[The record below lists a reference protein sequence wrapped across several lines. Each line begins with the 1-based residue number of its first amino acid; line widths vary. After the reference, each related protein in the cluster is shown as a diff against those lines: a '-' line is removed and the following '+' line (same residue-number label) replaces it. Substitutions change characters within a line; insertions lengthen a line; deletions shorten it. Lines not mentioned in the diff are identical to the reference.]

1 MSDLLNSA
9 SLVMIPSGYKEDTV
23 YSVVPSDGSGDLSF
37 TRASNGTRINS
48 AGLVEV
54 CPWNLILQSE
64 TFNNSY
70 WNKVNGT
77 ITSDSIVAPNGT
89 TTADLFTITNN
100 SAFVEKT
107 IAGTGTLFTFIPNT
121 QYTFSCYFKK
131 GSIDYN
137 FKMLMYDGV
146 SVTNSG
152 TINLT
157 TPSSSTVSYED
168 VGNGW
173 YRFYHTFTSSA
184 SATTGYFYAVNYDY
198 STTITSGTNV
208 YLWGAQVVQGAT
220 AKPYFP
226 TTDRLNVP
234 RLTYQNG
241 GGGCPSLLLEKQS
254 TNIVLYSEDFSN
266 VAWQQQQIT
275 LSANATISP
284 DGTQNADS
292 VIPTTANSAL
302 HRLYENGSNSIA
314 TASYSIFVKP
324 NGYYRVAFR
333 ESATTGAAIGFDLL
347 NETIITTYSTG
358 GCTASGGK
366 IENMGNGWYRISGIF
381 SFASATAQSLG
392 LYVVSPSWTSGD
404 PENVA
409 WAGNG
414 TSGVYLYGA
423 QLEASSYATSY
434 IPTTSSSATRVADA
448 CFKTGISSLIGQT
461 EGVLFADVNWNVQAE
476 SGSPVV
482 GILTLNNNVANLCDC
497 IILGI
502 ERQSGGNN
510 RVYCLV
516 QNSCST
522 QAALFGSNITNGRYK
537 IALGYKANDFV
548 LYVNG
553 VQIATDTSGTV
564 PTTSEVLLGIRFQG
578 DSVNLNDTINEAV
591 VFKTR
596 LTNSELAQLT
606 GNQNYTINQAYA
618 SYGVASESP
627 NCVQP

>member
-54 CPWNLILQSE
+54 VAWNLILQSE

-208 YLWGAQVVQGAT
+208 YLWGAQVVQGST

-254 TNIVLYSEDFSN
+254 TNVVTYSQQINSANGYNLSNVTSSEDSL
-266 VAWQQQQIT
+266 T
-275 LSANATISP
+275 SP
-284 DGTQNADS
+284 DGTINADKIIES
-292 VIPTTANSAL
+292 T
-302 HRLYENGSNSIA
+302 SNSTHAVTFISSLGG
-314 TASYSIFVKP
+314 TVDSSPYCISVFVKAEGRSQILFYD
-324 NGYYRVAFR
+324 NNQAVGGVSYFN
-333 ESATTGAAIGFDLL
+333 L
-347 NETIITTYSTG
+347 STG
-358 GCTASGGK
+358 VVTSGTGK
-366 IENMGNGWYRISGIF
+366 IENYGNGWYRCTIF
-381 SFASATAQSLG
+381 CLKDNSTSANIQ
-392 LYVVSPSWTSGD
+392 LYLLDSAGNQTYT
-404 PENVA
+404 
-409 WAGNG
+409 GNG
-414 TSGVYLYGA
+414 TSGIGLWGY
-423 QLEASSYATSY
+423 QCEASSYPTSY

-461 EGVLFADVNWNVQAE
+461 EGTIFWNVSNVFQFSSDAARFFAYTNSNNFILISPYE
-476 SGSPVV
+476 NTLRVLIVSSGTAFDNF
-482 GILTLNNNVANLCDC
+482 IT
-497 IILGI
+497 I
-502 ERQSGGNN
+502 SGTS
-510 RVYCLV
+510 L
-516 QNSCST
+516 
-522 QAALFGSNITNGRYK
+522 K
-537 IALGYKANDFV
+537 IAIAYKANDYKF
-548 LYVNG
+548 YVNG
-553 VQIATDTSGTV
+553 VSVGTPTATSVPAMNSIGIINDSSGSAVTSQ
-564 PTTSEVLLGIRFQG
+564 SETKQLIL
-578 DSVNLNDTINEAV
+578 
-591 VFKTR
+591 FKTR
-596 LTNSELAQLT
+596 LTNAELAQLT
-606 GNQNYTINQAYA
+606 A
-618 SYGVASESP
+618 
-627 NCVQP
+627 